1 MLGVAYL
8 ADTSLSFAF
17 GFKADDVG
25 GRGDGFAGG
34 VLIQNFVGT
43 DLWGMT
49 FGFSNALRYR
59 SPASL
64 HTGVSHHADT
74 GGLDVWSMGYEQ
86 YVPHLVEALAITIDK
101 VEAQALMIERLAE
114 RIKVLEEGGL

>member
-1 MLGVAYL
+1 LPKEL
-8 ADTSLSFAF
+8 
-17 GFKADDVG
+17 
-25 GRGDGFAGG
+25 
-34 VLIQNFVGT
+34 VL
-43 DLWGMT
+43 
-49 FGFSNALRYR
+49 R
-59 SPASL
+59 SR
-64 HTGVSHHADT
+64 GVSHHADT